1 MTKASAFPRVWSI
14 RRVVTALVV
23 VAILTAS
30 ALRMEV
36 PRMMG
41 QAFDVVRSGA
51 GLGAPSEAGAA
62 LAAMAG
68 RMWPPEISSRRDIE
82 TIEGFDRN
90 RLPAFTHL
98 ETKRETGLALD
109 PETLKPSRVTRTTE
123 WLVHPFGYALH
134 VTAKMVETV
143 EIALWGTLF
152 ALAMGLPL
160 GFAGARP
167 LVRSAPVRQAARSL
181 CALLRAVPELLSA
194 LFLVTAFGFGPTAGV
209 FALGLHAA
217 GFLGKFFADAIEDA
231 DQAPVR
237 ALQAAGAPQLAT
249 FRFALVPQVRAP
261 FVTSTFYILDRNV
274 RMATVVGI
282 VGAGGIGQELKG
294 RIDMYEYAHVGTI
307 LIAILLVVV
316 LLDQIAARL
325 RRQPQP

>member
-1 MTKASAFPRVWSI
+1 MTSTAAFPRSWPL
-14 RRVVTALVV
+14 RRVVT
-23 VAILTAS
+23 VAVIAAMLTVS

-41 QAFDVVRSGA
+41 QAFNAVLGAA
-51 GLGAPSEAGAA
+51 GLVAPSETGAA
-62 LAAMAG
+62 LGAMAG
-68 RMWPPEISSRRDIE
+68 RMWPLEISSRRDIE
-82 TIEGFDRN
+82 TIEGFDPT
-90 RLPAFTHL
+90 RLPAFTHV
-98 ETKRETGLALD
+98 ETTRQAGRALD
-109 PETLKPSRVTRTTE
+109 HETLRPSTVTRTTV

-134 VTAKMVETV
+134 VAAKMVETI

-160 GFAGARP
+160 GLASARA
-167 LVRSAPVRQAARSL
+167 LVRSAPIRQAARGI
-181 CALLRAVPELLSA
+181 CAMLRAVPELLSA

-217 GFLGKFFADAIEDA
+217 GFLGKFYADAIEDA

-237 ALQAAGAPQLAT
+237 ALLAAGASRIAT

-307 LIAILLVVV
+307 LVAILLVVV

-325 RRQPQP
+325 RRQNYP